1 VLIPRGVTPLEGL
14 VTYAAGPAEPRLI
27 QFKSTDGRASW
38 TAVSSGLT
46 NTYVVAFAI
55 NPATPSTLYAGTFG
69 GGVFENTDG
78 GASCTAVNTGL

>member
-38 TAVSSGLT
+38 TAVSSGL
-46 NTYVVAFAI
+46 
-55 NPATPSTLYAGTFG
+55 
-69 GGVFENTDG
+69 
-78 GASCTAVNTGL
+78 